1 MNRSFAAVIV
11 AGALA
16 LGTTLTAAPALA
28 ATAAAA
34 PSGAT
39 YYSLPFTD
47 DLYRVAGDAE
57 PMTASYAEWQADG
70 FPSPVRAPFTTLKY
84 TWAPTIF
91 ADVALPGQT
100 ITLELDYAGWR
111 AAGFPSP
118 RTDVLASGTFIFK
131 YASSDELF
139 ASTVRWQTDTAAIH
153 KLTYGEWTRLGSPAA
168 DLEPD
173 VSYEKLSWLSTII
186 GPDYQTGERGF
197 VDYDEWVYLDRPTP
211 RVVASFRGD
220 RYCQAAGSADIV
232 YRGDAAPQGL
242 KMSYAQWV
250 TAGKPAPTRC

>member
-1 MNRSFAAVIV
+1 MNRSLAAVVV

-28 ATAAAA
+28 AIAAAA

-47 DLYRVAGDAE
+47 DLYRVAPDDQ
-57 PMTASYAEWQADG
+57 PMAASYEEWQADG
-70 FPSPVRAPFTTLKY
+70 FPSPVHAPFTTLKY

-111 AAGFPSP
+111 AAGFPAP
-118 RTDVLASGTFIFK
+118 RTDVLASGTSVVK
-131 YASSDELF
+131 YDSSDELF
-139 ASTVRWQTDTAAIH
+139 AATHRWATDTADFH

-168 DLEPD
+168 DLEPG
-173 VSYEKLSWLSTII
+173 VSYEKLAWLSTII

-211 RVVASFRGD
+211 RVVASFAGD

-242 KMSYAQWV
+242 RMSYSQWV
-250 TAGKPAPTRC
+250 AAGKPAPTRC